1 MKFENIVF
9 EKKGHT
15 AMIAINRQK
24 VYNAFNYDTICD
36 LHRAFEDAI
45 DDSSIRVIV
54 LTGKG
59 DHFSTGGDINW
70 EKDFDINKGKEMIS
84 KCISLSNT
92 MRNGGKPIIAAVRGY
107 CIGGGNELNL
117 LCDVTIAS
125 EKAVFGQAG
134 PKVGSA
140 PLWYGT
146 QMLPRIVGEKKARE
160 IIFWCRKY
168 SASEAEKMG
177 LVNKVVKDEE
187 LEEEVRKWC
196 DEIQFM
202 SPQAIKLSKV
212 SMNFESDLLYPS
224 VIHGLN
230 MLILTYGT
238 DEFQEGMSAFLEKRK
253 PDYSKM
259 G

>member
-1 MKFENIVF
+1 MHFAF
-9 EKKGHT
+9 QYDEKRRE
-15 AMIAINRQK
+15 A
-24 VYNAFNYDTICD
+24 
-36 LHRAFEDAI
+36 
-45 DDSSIRVIV
+45 
-54 LTGKG
+54 
-59 DHFSTGGDINW
+59 DHSGR
-70 EKDFDINKGKEMIS
+70 S
-84 KCISLSNT
+84 
-92 MRNGGKPIIAAVRGY
+92 GY

-168 SASEAEKMG
+168 SAAEAERMG

-196 DEIQFM
+196 DEIRFM
-202 SPQAIKLSKV
+202 SPQAIKLSKI

-238 DEFQEGMSAFLEKRK
+238 DEFREGMSAFLEKRK
-253 PDYSKM
+253 PDYNKKR
-259 G
+259 